1 MTQLAC
7 SACHLRVPR
16 SRGVD
21 DAVCPACAAP
31 LELRDLRDVVGYQI
45 WAPPELAWGA
55 AELDAVAHAVAQ
67 ALPIP
72 GRPR

>member
-1 MTQLAC
+1 
-7 SACHLRVPR
+7 
-16 SRGVD
+16 
-21 DAVCPACAAP
+21 
-31 LELRDLRDVVGYQI
+31 LRDLRDVVGYQI